1 MSTKKQKPAPTFD
14 DILNKAIVERID
26 DYMADDIID
35 DLFHNNNAF
44 YDFMHAKVKESL
56 KKGAK

>member
-14 DILNKAIVERID
+14 DIIDKAVAEQID
-26 DYMADDIID
+26 DYVID
-35 DLFHNNNAF
+35 NIVDGIFDSNVFYTFIHN
-44 YDFMHAKVKESL
+44 KVKESL